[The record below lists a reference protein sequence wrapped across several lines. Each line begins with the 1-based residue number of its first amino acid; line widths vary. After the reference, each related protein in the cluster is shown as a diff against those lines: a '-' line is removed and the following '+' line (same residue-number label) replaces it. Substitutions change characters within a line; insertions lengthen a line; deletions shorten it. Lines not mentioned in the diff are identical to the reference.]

1 MLKLL
6 QDKGL
11 ISAQDVDQA
20 RAELARRVASEP
32 PRESKLK
39 VADWIKSIQLYGD
52 GRLRF
57 EYRAGEDGAMLG
69 DDRLERDR
77 WRYRVRVGANLRFTD
92 QFRVGLRLETGPG
105 GRSSN
110 VTFGD
115 DPGSWGKDSDRIH
128 LGLMFLSWE
137 PRPWLS
143 ATVGRQENPFTTTS
157 LVWDHD
163 LTPEGLS
170 ETFKHPW
177 GRVEL
182 FAVFGQFVYDDANPD
197 NPFGAGGVSDAFLFA
212 QQLGVRANLGKDVT
226 AQVAPLLH
234 VYSGTG
240 DSFRGPF
247 IGTAPANTPGIN
259 DLAVL
264 EVPAEVRF
272 KLGRLPARVF
282 GDFAVNLE
290 GAERARA
297 AGASAYKDEIYAW
310 QAGVELGSAKK
321 RGGWSVKAF
330 YQMSDLFALDPNLV
344 DSDVFDSRLNMEGF
358 VLQGVYA
365 LTDFANFTLT
375 YANADRNHKA
385 LPTGAVW
392 DLGGSSGTAF
402 LEHYQLLQ
410 ADLSFKF

>member
-1 MLKLL
+1 MEIKRPQPRFCPGAVKGWHLPLVLAGVCVFSVFSLQATESAKPSPPNPVAPTASDAEVLLKLL

-20 RAELARRVASEP
+20 RSELARRLAAAEP

-39 VADWIKSIQLYGD
+39 VADWIKTLQLYGD

-57 EYRAGEDGAMLG
+57 EYRGGEDGAISG
-69 DDRLERDR
+69 GDRLERNR
-77 WRYRVRVGANLRFTD
+77 WRYRVRVGANLQFTD
-92 QFRVGLRLETGPG
+92 QFRAGLRLETGPG

-115 DPGSWGKDSDRIH
+115 DSGLWGKESDRIH
-128 LGLMFLSWE
+128 LGLLFLSWE

-143 ATVGRQENPFTTTS
+143 ATAGRQEIPFKTTS

-170 ETFKHPW
+170 ETFKYTL
-177 GRVEL
+177 GRFDL
-182 FAVFGQFVYDDANPD
+182 FATFGQFIYDDANPD

-259 DLAVL
+259 DLTVL
-264 EVPAEVRF
+264 EVPSEVRF

-310 QAGVELGSAKK
+310 QAGVELGSARK
-321 RGGWSVKAF
+321 RGGW
-330 YQMSDLFALDPNLV
+330 
-344 DSDVFDSRLNMEGF
+344 
-358 VLQGVYA
+358 
-365 LTDFANFTLT
+365 
-375 YANADRNHKA
+375 
-385 LPTGAVW
+385 
-392 DLGGSSGTAF
+392 
-402 LEHYQLLQ
+402 
-410 ADLSFKF
+410 LSLIHI